1 MAQSLPPTTGDLR
14 TFGAFHFDPARGE
27 LFQHGD
33 KQKLTQ
39 QPARVLERLTAT
51 PRLIVRREELARVL
65 WPSDPPANPSAGI
78 NNAILTLRRLFG
90 DDAENPTYIRSVA
103 GEGYVFLLPVARGQL
118 NGHSHAGGHAGV
130 ANADGQS
137 GDAAPVTVQTAG
149 SRVATDAGASTISP
163 RRSSQLFV
171 TLVRSSL
178 ATLAVVMLSI
188 ALFTPAVGIDA
199 AAFALLFAALIVF
212 WEDVPDSVL
221 TRATVSLVLLAGM
234 AYVPSAWT
242 LYELSGHVIN
252 FDALGPASLY
262 PFFTGM
268 QYLPLFTVVFACWTL
283 SGAQRARWL
292 LDSPITYGALCALV
306 TAMTVVGLVGY
317 SGESEIWRGDLPG
330 SRLVALGYAGALTI
344 NAVTAWLGRY
354 ILRGGT
360 TGGSRRLLGMSA
372 IAYIALLVPA
382 MTVDHLHNVI
392 NRGYLDVRR
401 PNAYRATHP
410 EAVDTLLAA
419 GALHQ
424 RSDVG
429 DDLRRLLSED
439 EFRAALRE
447 RAFHLVAFDEPFQ
460 LRRRAVMF
468 GYRRPETSADA
479 PALFRIIRFPADIAR
494 SLGFEL
500 VQVR

>member
-262 PFFTGM
+262 W
-268 QYLPLFTVVFACWTL
+268 LPVAVHAVQFAATFVLARRHDARHPDRRGRDDLDVDPRLGERLEDRRCDPRVGL
-283 SGAQRARWL
+283 HPCADDGDLGLGA
-292 LDSPITYGALCALV
+292 
-306 TAMTVVGLVGY
+306 VVGDPRDDGFLH
-317 SGESEIWRGDLPG
+317 
-330 SRLVALGYAGALTI
+330 
-344 NAVTAWLGRY
+344 AWH
-354 ILRGGT
+354 
-360 TGGSRRLLGMSA
+360 
-372 IAYIALLVPA
+372 LLVFLES
-382 MTVDHLHNVI
+382 DES
-392 NRGYLDVRR
+392 DCS
-401 PNAYRATHP
+401 ATNLLRNDQTGCP
-410 EAVDTLLAA
+410 SKKTECDEDNPCAFGSVCVEGVCEAQSCATSIEWARVFWLAES
-419 GALHQ
+419 
-424 RSDVG
+424 R
-429 DDLRRLLSED
+429 
-439 EFRAALRE
+439 
-447 RAFHLVAFDEPFQ
+447 
-460 LRRRAVMF
+460 
-468 GYRRPETSADA
+468 
-479 PALFRIIRFPADIAR
+479 
-494 SLGFEL
+494 
-500 VQVR
+500 